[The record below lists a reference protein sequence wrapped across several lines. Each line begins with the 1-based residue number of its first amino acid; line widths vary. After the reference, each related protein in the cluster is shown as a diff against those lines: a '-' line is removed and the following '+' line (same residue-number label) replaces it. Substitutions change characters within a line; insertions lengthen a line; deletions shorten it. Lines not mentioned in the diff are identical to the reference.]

1 MPSADPIRFLNRL
14 AGVLL
19 LLVLGFAAVFGWQ
32 AWRSEK
38 QDQIGQL
45 RTVLELT
52 ERSVDNHLQQ
62 MEANLKGLAADLL
75 TPDGRIVDPAQ
86 ALGLIN
92 RVKALHADVASI
104 TLESLNGGVL
114 ASSNADPKAAPP
126 NLAPEPAF
134 IESVAEV
141 TPGSTMLLTRPLLG
155 PVGRRWV
162 MPLRY
167 VIRDAQAQPVAFVV
181 ASLPVELLQTFW
193 QDAPVMTRVSVGLLR
208 DDGYLL
214 SRYPVPIGATPE
226 VTFGTPRGGALRQFL
241 VQQGLPQ
248 AGYAEGFNQL
258 MGTSYGNVF
267 RRLNH
272 YPVTLFVG
280 MPMQAYREAWW
291 QRVKVP
297 FALLGFLSLF
307 GFAMYRYTLGRQL
320 LWAAERERAQQV
332 LEASER
338 EQRFLVDHLL
348 AGVIVHDAQG
358 VVRSCN
364 AQACRLLGLTREQM
378 TGRTLLDPGWHFLR
392 EDGSRMP
399 LAEYPVT
406 RVLATGEAAHDLVL
420 GAVASRVGEPV
431 WLIGNAYP
439 EFDADG
445 RLRQAVLTFVNITPR
460 KLAEQ
465 ALEQSESRYRML
477 FENSMDAVLQTLP
490 DGSVLAAN
498 NAACAM
504 FGLSESGLKQRGRA
518 GLADPADPRL
528 ARLLKERARTGRASG
543 EITMLHGDGRHFEAE
558 VASSVYTDTAGRSMS
573 SLVIRDVTEQRR
585 AQAGLRA
592 KELAERANRAKSE
605 FVARMSHELRTPL
618 NAILGFSEVLQLDAQ
633 HPLTP
638 DQHERLGHVQ
648 RAGDHL
654 LLLINDLLDLSRIE
668 AGALKVQ
675 LEDVDVLD
683 VVNEAKREVAAQASA
698 RQVHVRV
705 KAPAGGLVIAR
716 GDRTRL
722 RQVVLNLLSNAI
734 KYNRP
739 EGRVSV
745 QIATTAKRLRLSVR
759 DSGLGMSP
767 SQLDTLFEPFNR
779 LGREA
784 SMIEGTGIGLVIARN
799 LVELMGGTLKVR
811 SQAGVGSEFS
821 VDLPLARTAAAAHG
835 AASLPSPADTS
846 PTTLVGRVLYIDDD
860 EVNRLLMQAY
870 LGERDGIE
878 FRAVSD
884 GRAGIAQAREARPD
898 ILLIDLM
905 MPGMSGFEVLQ
916 TLRADAMLRHLP
928 CVAVSANAMPE
939 EIGEA
944 LAAGFDGYLTK
955 PLSRQALL
963 AEIERLL

>member
-1 MPSADPIRFLNRL
+1 MSSAAPTRFLNRL

-19 LLVLGFAAVFGWQ
+19 LLVLGFAVVFGWQ
-32 AWRSEK
+32 AWLSEK

-62 MEANLKGLAADLL
+62 MEASLKGLAADLL
-75 TPDGRIVDPAQ
+75 APDGRTVDPTQAQ
-86 ALGLIN
+86 GLIN
-92 RVKALHADVASI
+92 RVKALHPDVAAI
-104 TLESLNGGVL
+104 TFVALDGQVL
-114 ASSNADPKAAPP
+114 ASSNADPNAAPP
-126 NLAPEPAF
+126 NLAAEPAF
-134 IESVAEV
+134 VESVAEL
-141 TPGSTMLLTRPLLG
+141 TPKSTMLLTRPLLG
-155 PVGRRWV
+155 PVSRRWV

-167 VIRDAQAQPVAFVV
+167 VMRDAQARPVAFVV

-193 QDAPVMTRVSVGLLR
+193 QDAPVMTRALVGLLR

-214 SRYPVPIGATPE
+214 SRYPAPEGATPE
-226 VTFGTPRGGALRQFL
+226 VSFGQPRDGALRQHL
-241 VQQGLPQ
+241 VQQGFPQ
-248 AGYAEGFNQL
+248 EGYAEGFNQL
-258 MGTSYGNVF
+258 SGKGYGNVF
-267 RRLNH
+267 RRLGH

-280 MPMQAYREAWW
+280 MPMQAFRAAWW

-307 GFAMYRYTLGRQL
+307 GIAMYRYTLGRQL
-320 LWAAERERAQQV
+320 LWAAERERAQEV

-348 AGVIVHDAQG
+348 AGVIVHDTQG
-358 VVRSCN
+358 AVRTCN
-364 AQACRLLGLTREQM
+364 VQACRLLGLTHEQM
-378 TGRTLLDPGWHFLR
+378 TRQAPVDPGWHVLR

-399 LAEYPVT
+399 QAEYPVA
-406 RVLATGEAAHDLVL
+406 RVLAAREPAPNLVL
-420 GAVASRVGEPV
+420 GVVAGRAAKPV

-439 EFDADG
+439 EFDAAG
-445 RLRQAVLTFVNITPR
+445 LLRQVVVTFVDITPR
-460 KLAEQ
+460 KRVEQ
-465 ALEQSESRYRML
+465 ALAQSESHYRML

-498 NAACAM
+498 GAACAM
-504 FGLSESGLKQRGRA
+504 FGLSESGLKQRGSV
-518 GLADPADPRL
+518 GLADPTDPRMP
-528 ARLLKERARTGRASG
+528 RLLEERARTGRASG
-543 EITMLHGDGRHFEAE
+543 EMTMLRGDGQRFEAE
-558 VASSVYTDTAGRSMS
+558 ISSAVYTDTAGQTVS

-618 NAILGFSEVLQLDAQ
+618 NAILGFSEVLRLDAQ

-638 DQHERLGHVQ
+638 DQHEQLGHVQ
-648 RAGDHL
+648 RAGNHL

-668 AGALKVQ
+668 AGALRVR
-675 LEDVDVLD
+675 LEDVNVLD
-683 VVNEAKREVAAQASA
+683 VVHEAMQEVAAQADA
-698 RQVHVRV
+698 RQVRV
-705 KAPAGGLVIAR
+705 LIDAPTGGPLIAR

-722 RQVVLNLLSNAI
+722 RQVILNLLSNAI

-739 EGRVSV
+739 GGRVNV
-745 QIATTAKRLRLSVR
+745 QLAATTKRLRLSVR
-759 DSGLGMSP
+759 DSGLGMSQH
-767 SQLDTLFEPFNR
+767 QLDTLFEPFNR

-784 SMIEGTGIGLVIARN
+784 STIEGTGIGLVIARN

-821 VDLPLARTAAAAHG
+821 VELPLARAAAAAPG
-835 AASLPSPADTS
+835 APTAPSPADTL
-846 PTTLVGRVLYIDDD
+846 PFMLAGRVLYIDDD

-870 LGERDGIE
+870 LGERAGIE
-878 FRAVSD
+878 FHAVSD
-884 GRAGIAQAREARPD
+884 GRAGIAHARDALPD
-898 ILLIDLM
+898 LLLIDLM
-905 MPGMSGFEVLQ
+905 MPGMSGLDVLQ
-916 TLRADAMLRHLP
+916 ALRADAMLRHIP

-955 PLSRQALL
+955 PLSLQALL
-963 AEIERLL
+963 TEMERLL